1 MALKMLRAIRL
12 DPSDTFV
19 FERAAEPGE
28 WLISGAFL
36 FGGQSYDEL
45 APKARVAFRSGFL
58 GLASFGWSTLGIVT
72 EATAVE
78 REGAVAA
85 LSQRFM
91 SMGAPD
97 EHAAR
102 AAADEEV
109 DFAVTLCD
117 HPAQTLIAVH
127 RSFEQGEIRERFRT
141 LTPRGDRP
149 AHAPRAFEFFEADD
163 AAEDPADD
171 ITLADLVKPAS

>member
-1 MALKMLRAIRL
+1 MLRAIRL

-36 FGGQSYDEL
+36 FGGQSYDAL
-45 APKARVAFRSGFL
+45 SPKARVAFRSGFL
-58 GLASFGWSTLGIVT
+58 GLTSFGWCTLGIVT
-72 EATAVE
+72 EATPAE
-78 REGAVAA
+78 RDSAVAT
-85 LSQRFM
+85 LSQHFM

-102 AAADEEV
+102 LAAEEEV
-109 DFAVTLCD
+109 DFAASLCD
-117 HPAQTLIAVH
+117 HPPQTLVAVH

-163 AAEDPADD
+163 GAEDTADD
-171 ITLADLVKPAS
+171 IMLAEFVKPAS